1 MKKLAVTLFVILL
14 AVMVGTP
21 VMSAQD
27 NMGGAMASQGA
38 MGSASDATAKLQKM
52 SKALQ
57 LTPAQQDQIKPI
69 LMEEAPKIQALK
81 ADTSIPPAQKM
92 MQMKQIREA
101 TNAKLNPILSP
112 DQQQKLQQMQAQQ
125 KDQMMQPKKELQ

>member
-1 MKKLAVTLFVILL
+1 MNKLAVTLFAILL

-38 MGSASDATAKLQKM
+38 MGNAADVTAKLQQM

-57 LTPAQQDQIKPI
+57 LTPDQVEKIKPI
-69 LMEEAPKIQALK
+69 LMEEAPKLKALK
-81 ADTSIPPAQKM
+81 ADTSMPPAQKM
-92 MQMKQIREA
+92 MQMRQIREA
-101 TNAKLNPILSP
+101 TDAKINPILTP
-112 DQQQKLQQMQAQQ
+112 DQQQKLQAMRAQHR
-125 KDQMMQPKKELQ
+125 DEMMQKMEKPQ

>member
-14 AVMVGTP
+14 AVMAGTP
-21 VMSAQD
+21 LMSAQD

-38 MGSASDATAKLQKM
+38 MGNASDVTAKLQHM

-57 LTPAQQDQIKPI
+57 LTPAQQEEIKPI

-81 ADTSIPPAQKM
+81 ADTSMPPAQKM
-92 MQMKQIREA
+92 MQMRQIREA
-101 TNAKLNPILSP
+101 TDAKINPILTP
-112 DQQQKLQQMQAQQ
+112 DQQQKLQQMHAQQ
-125 KDQMMQPKKELQ
+125 REQMMQKMEKPQ

>member
-38 MGSASDATAKLQKM
+38 MGNASDVTARLQHM

-57 LTPAQQDQIKPI
+57 LTPDQQEKIKPI

-81 ADTSIPPAQKM
+81 ADTSMPPAQKM
-92 MQMKQIREA
+92 MQMKQIRDA
-101 TNAKLNPILSP
+101 TNAKINPILTP
-112 DQQQKLQQMQAQQ
+112 EQQQRLQQMQAQHH
-125 KDQMMQPKKELQ
+125 DQMMQKMEKPQ